1 MATNTQDIIRDFP
14 IPVYRYTVDL
24 GNDQYRF
31 QDVNVGE
38 YGIQNIT
45 YFDGSGIIR
54 MPGRQVDEIS
64 VTMSRGVVRQAS
76 QLYDWLKSIN
86 LNVVEKKDLTI
97 SLTDDAGEN
106 PIVSWKVFNCFP
118 TTMSVPD
125 FSGSSNEI
133 SIETIN
139 IIADQVTVDF

>member
-1 MATNTQDIIRDFP
+1 MATTAQDITNDFP
-14 IPVYRYTVDL
+14 VPAYRYTVDL
-24 GNDQYRF
+24 GGDQYRF
-31 QDVNVGE
+31 QDVNVGD
-38 YGIQNIT
+38 YGVQNIT
-45 YFDGSGIIR
+45 YYDGSGIIR

-76 QLYDWLKSIN
+76 QLYDWLKSVN

-106 PIVSWKVFNCFP
+106 PIVTWKVFNCFP
-118 TTMSVPD
+118 TTISVPD